1 MRKTVNLSRVKASPR
16 QKRAG
21 KAVKILKKAF
31 SSDVKISPELNEH
44 IWSRG
49 MQSPPNKVT
58 VEEENGTLSPVEG
71 FDQREQETVETP
83 ADKDYSEIVDGN
95 IGDVKDE
102 VNKLE
107 DPDFEALIEAEEEGK
122 DRKTLKEW
130 FESQK

>member
-1 MRKTVNLSRVKASPR
+1 MHKTVNLSRVKASPR

-21 KAVKILKKAF
+21 KAVKLLKEAF
-31 SSDVKISPELNEH
+31 DSDVKISPELNEH

-58 VEEENGTLSPVEG
+58 VEEENGTLYPVEELG
-71 FDQREQETVETP
+71 QKQETVEKS
-83 ADKDYSEIVDGN
+83 AEEEYSEIVDGN
-95 IGDVKDE
+95 IGDIKEE
-102 VNKLE
+102 VNELKN
-107 DPDFEALIEAEEEGK
+107 PDFEALIEAEEEGK

>member
-1 MRKTVNLSRVKASPR
+1 MRKTVNLSQVKASPR

-21 KAVKILKKAF
+21 KAVKILKQAF
-31 SSDVKISPELNEH
+31 SSDVKISPELNEQ

-58 VEEENGTLSPVEG
+58 VEEENGTLHPVEELS
-71 FDQREQETVETP
+71 QKEQETVETSSE
-83 ADKDYSEIVDGN
+83 DNYSKIVEGN

-102 VNKLE
+102 VSELE
-107 DPDFEALIEAEEEGK
+107 NPDFEALIEAEEEGK

>member
-1 MRKTVNLSRVKASPR
+1 MHKTVNLSRVKASPR

-21 KAVKILKKAF
+21 KAVKILKQAF
-31 SSDVKISPELNEH
+31 NSDVKISPELNEH

-58 VEEENGTLSPVEG
+58 VEEENGTLYPVEE
-71 FDQREQETVETP
+71 FDQKQDNVEAP

-95 IGDVKDE
+95 IGDIKEE
-102 VNKLE
+102 VNELE
-107 DPDFEALIEAEEEGK
+107 NPDFEALIEAEEEGK